1 MSEYKGFFAEFYDI
15 LHEGQNEY
23 IAYTKLAEKY
33 GKRILELGSGT
44 GRITI
49 PLAKEGIQVTGLEY
63 NEDMLFMCKEKLEK
77 EENSVKEK
85 VKLIQG
91 DAKKFKIDDKFNI
104 IIAPCNFINHLFSF
118 EELEQVVECVN
129 SHLAK
134 DGVFIIDNSLPSVE
148 CMMDENGLEM
158 KSQFMNKR
166 TGYKILN
173 SFTPSYNFIDGIE
186 EDIIKIK
193 EVDDDG
199 NILREAESI
208 EKLAFY
214 FPREIRYL
222 LHNTGMEIIEE
233 RGNLMRGGEIEQN
246 SGEMVFI
253 ARKKK

>member
-49 PLAKEGIQVTGLEY
+49 PLAKEGMEVTGLEY

-77 EENSVKEK
+77 EEKLVKEN
-85 VKLIQG
+85 VKLFAG
-91 DAKKFKIDDKFNI
+91 DAKNFKIDDKFNM
-104 IIAPCNFINHLFSF
+104 IIAPCNFINHFFSF
-118 EELEQVVECVN
+118 EELEQVVECVKA
-129 SHLAK
+129 HLTE

-173 SFTPSYNFIDGIE
+173 SFTPRYNFVDGIE
-186 EDIIKIK
+186 EDIIKIQ
-193 EVDDDG
+193 EVDGDG
-199 NILREAESI
+199 NIVRMAESN

-222 LHNTGMEIIEE
+222 LHNTGMEIVEE
-233 RGNLMRGGEIEQN
+233 RGNLMRGGTIGKN

-253 ARKKK
+253 ARKNK